1 MLRKETDPPYPEV
14 AEPAT
19 PCLLFENDILSVAM
33 GSFTT
38 NGLHQ
43 GKTKQQH
50 SVKRG
55 A

>member
-1 MLRKETDPPYPEV
+1 MLRTETDPPHPEV

-19 PCLLFENDILSVAM
+19 PCLLFENYILSVVM
-33 GSFTT
+33 VSFTT
-38 NGLHQ
+38 NRLHQ
-43 GKTKQQH
+43 GKPKQQH